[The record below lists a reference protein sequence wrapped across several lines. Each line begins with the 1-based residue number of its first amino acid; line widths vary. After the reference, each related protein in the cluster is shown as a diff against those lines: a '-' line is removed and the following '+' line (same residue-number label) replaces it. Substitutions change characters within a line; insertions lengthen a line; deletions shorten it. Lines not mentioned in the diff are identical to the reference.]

1 MNGKIQLVPPKSKV
15 LKLNCCLIH
24 SVNTMQPSRML
35 VLLFVIGCYAASAAN
50 ETSRFLCGN
59 GFDHLVSRFTEEE
72 IEVRQ
77 IPFLTDHQLNDLGV
91 RTIGARLRLRSA
103 AQDWTESQVGC
114 LFVCLFLNF
123 GSFYLVC
130 LFICF
135 QTLFCS
141 SRSTEEQQ
149 LSLVMLILP
158 RF

>member
-1 MNGKIQLVPPKSKV
+1 M
-15 LKLNCCLIH
+15 
-24 SVNTMQPSRML
+24 
-35 VLLFVIGCYAASAAN
+35 IGCYAASAAN

-77 IPFLTDHQLNDLGV
+77 IPSLTDHQLNDLGV

-103 AQDWTESQVGC
+103 AQDWTESQVGW

-141 SRSTEEQQ
+141 SRSTEEQH